1 MYDVLVIGA
10 GPAGC
15 MAAKKS
21 ADAGYDVLLVDK
33 MDLPREKS
41 CSGILIQKSVQ
52 MVEAEFGKIP
62 EMTFSHPQINQGI
75 ILTNEDGKTF
85 RFESEGY
92 NIWRNLFDHYL
103 ALKAEEAG
111 VELRTARAISCR
123 EKEDRVTVNFKDW
136 EEEAQVVIACDGA
149 RSTIKKNNMV
159 TSNNTKP
166 IITYQTFCRG
176 NVDLEADFFHAFLN
190 PELSQYD
197 AWFNVKDEYIIMGV
211 GVQDPSLMKTYHSR
225 FLSFL
230 KTNHNARI
238 DSIVKE
244 EVGIIH
250 HITPEFQVDL
260 GKGRVFFAGD
270 TANLLN
276 PLGEGISSAL
286 ASGYLAAHAIKSS
299 DNPKDML
306 NTYKKSMEKDIAYMI
321 RQWKF
326 LGGISTRFRCFLD

>member
-62 EMTFSHPQINQGI
+62 ETTFSHPQINRGI
-75 ILTNEDGKTF
+75 VVNTEEGKTF

-92 NIWRNLFDHYL
+92 NVWRNLFDQHL

-111 VELRTARAISCR
+111 VELKTARAISSR
-123 EKEDRVTVNFKDW
+123 EKDNGVTVKFKDR
-136 EEEAQVVIACDGA
+136 EEEARVVIACDGV
-149 RSTIKKNNMV
+149 RSTIKKNILV
-159 TSNNTKP
+159 ASNNTNP

-176 NVDLEADFFHAFLN
+176 NVDLEVDFFHAFLN

-197 AWFNVKDEYIIMGV
+197 AWFNVKDDYLIMGV

-230 KTNHNARI
+230 KTNHNAQI

-244 EVGIIH
+244 EVGIMP

-270 TANLLN
+270 AANLLN

-286 ASGYLAAHAIKSS
+286 ASGYLAAHAIKSG
-299 DNPKDML
+299 DNPEDKL
-306 NTYKKSMEKDIAYMI
+306 NTYKNSMEENIAYMI

>member
-1 MYDVLVIGA
+1 
-10 GPAGC
+10 
-15 MAAKKS
+15 
-21 ADAGYDVLLVDK
+21 

-62 EMTFSHPQINQGI
+62 EMTFSHPQINRGI

-159 TSNNTKP
+159 TSNNTNP

-176 NVDLEADFFHAFLN
+176 NVDLEADFFHAFFKSRAFPVRCL
-190 PELSQYD
+190 
-197 AWFNVKDEYIIMGV
+197 
-211 GVQDPSLMKTYHSR
+211 VQCQ
-225 FLSFL
+225 
-230 KTNHNARI
+230 
-238 DSIVKE
+238 
-244 EVGIIH
+244 G
-250 HITPEFQVDL
+250 
-260 GKGRVFFAGD
+260 
-270 TANLLN
+270 
-276 PLGEGISSAL
+276 
-286 ASGYLAAHAIKSS
+286 
-299 DNPKDML
+299 
-306 NTYKKSMEKDIAYMI
+306 
-321 RQWKF
+321 
-326 LGGISTRFRCFLD
+326 